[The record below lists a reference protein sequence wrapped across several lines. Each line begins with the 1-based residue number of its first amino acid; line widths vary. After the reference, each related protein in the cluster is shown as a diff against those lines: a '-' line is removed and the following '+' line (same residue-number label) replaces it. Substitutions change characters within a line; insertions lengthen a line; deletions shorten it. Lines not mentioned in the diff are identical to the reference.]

1 MLYISLFRYKMG
13 KRYRNEKFLML
24 NNIRIVMVRTF
35 HAGNIGSVA
44 RSMKTMGLSQLYL
57 VAPRD
62 FPSNDALKMAA
73 GAKDALEQAIIV
85 DSVYDAVKDCSL
97 VIATT
102 ARIRGNDLPELSP
115 EKMAMAL
122 NTAAKKSPVALI
134 FGPERMGLFNEDLTL
149 ANYRVTIPA
158 NPDYSSLNIAA
169 AVQTLSYEIYK
180 HSLLDSPKMLNNDRF
195 RRELATT
202 AELESFYL
210 QLEQTLKDT
219 GFIIKHHPGKVMQ
232 RLRNLFSRAEL
243 DAHETRILR
252 GALASVQ
259 RLTK

>member
-1 MLYISLFRYKMG
+1 V
-13 KRYRNEKFLML
+13 L

-35 HAGNIGSVA
+35 HPGNIGSAA
-44 RSMKTMGLSQLYL
+44 RSMKTMGLKQLYL

-62 FPSNDALKMAA
+62 FPADEALKMAA
-73 GAKDALEQAIIV
+73 GAKDTLEQAIVV
-85 DSVYDAVKDCSL
+85 DSVYEAVKDCSL

-115 EKMAMAL
+115 EKMAYAL
-122 NTAAKKSPVALI
+122 NTAAKKAPVALL

-149 ANYRVTIPA
+149 AKYRVTIPA

-180 HSLLDSPKMLNNDRF
+180 RSLQEKSIEPADDLF
-195 RRELATT
+195 TRELPT
-202 AELESFYL
+202 AKAAETFYTELEY
-210 QLEQTLKDT
+210 TLKET
-219 GFIIKHHPGKVMQ
+219 GFIIKNHPGKVMQ
-232 RLRNLFSRAEL
+232 RLRHLFSRAEL
-243 DAHETRILR
+243 DAHEMRILR

-259 RLTK
+259 RTITDEKLKK